1 MIAFGGR
8 TMRSDKSIAKYVN
21 SPESVVYRKNLE
33 LYGLYLLKMRQS
45 ELVDSQHGL
54 ASVLRG
60 TLLVGKLFLYY
71 LYIVLPREITKSL
84 LI

>member
-1 MIAFGGR
+1 
-8 TMRSDKSIAKYVN
+8 
-21 SPESVVYRKNLE
+21 
-33 LYGLYLLKMRQS
+33 MRQS

-71 LYIVLPREITKSL
+71 LYIVLPRKITKSL
-84 LI
+84 LIRKLLVLHNEVDRRAALAAAEAFAYVSGAVY